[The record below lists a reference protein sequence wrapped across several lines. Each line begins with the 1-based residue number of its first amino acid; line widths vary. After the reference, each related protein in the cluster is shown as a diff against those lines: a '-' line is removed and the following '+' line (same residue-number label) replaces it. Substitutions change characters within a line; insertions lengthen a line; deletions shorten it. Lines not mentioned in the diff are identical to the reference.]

1 MPLQF
6 SNVWDCQD
14 TQQTPSGRATGSQ
27 VQWGFFPHS
36 GFMLKWWQA
45 FTSSDPAEVP
55 LTKTMR
61 EWHHPISTH
70 LAQCPC
76 LCTHSSC
83 EKYTCIEFLNHLMVM
98 MMLIIHP
105 FIHPFILSCLPA
117 VFGRRRGYTLDNFP
131 VLLKAHLKRQKTFL
145 ITLTPTAKLELPI
158 HLTCLFLEQSESR
171 RRDTDTD

>member
-1 MPLQF
+1 MTSLHFKWSCWSALNQ
-6 SNVWDCQD
+6 NHEEVA
-14 TQQTPSGRATGSQ
+14 PSYFYTLGWVSLL
-27 VQWGFFPHS
+27 
-36 GFMLKWWQA
+36 M
-45 FTSSDPAEVP
+45 
-55 LTKTMR
+55 
-61 EWHHPISTH
+61 
-70 LAQCPC
+70 
-76 LCTHSSC
+76 HSSC
-83 EKYTCIEFLNHLMVM
+83 EKYTCVEFLNHLMVM

-105 FIHPFILSCLPA
+105 FIHPFSLLLLLHSGSWGFWSLSCLPA